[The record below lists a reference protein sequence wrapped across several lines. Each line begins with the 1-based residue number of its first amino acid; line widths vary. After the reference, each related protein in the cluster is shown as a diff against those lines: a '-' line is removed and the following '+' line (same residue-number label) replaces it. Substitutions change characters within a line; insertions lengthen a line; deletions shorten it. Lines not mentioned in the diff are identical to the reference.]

1 MVKEVVWTNKA
12 ITTYNKIIDYL
23 AENWEPKVADNFVI
37 KLKKTLSILE
47 KGNIKFRKSKK
58 NYVFEVLIIKHNLL
72 IYKESN
78 TKIELLQFY
87 DTRQHPKKKKI

>member
-1 MVKEVVWTNKA
+1 MVKEVVWSKRA

-23 AENWEPKVADNFVI
+23 IENWEPKVSDSFVT
-37 KLKKTLSILE
+37 KLKKNLSLLE

-58 NYVFEVLIIKHNLL
+58 GNVFEVLITKHNLL
-72 IYKESN
+72 IYKENS